1 MLADFQRQITT
12 PHTCTERLIA
22 RLVLNHDL
30 GIGQTAA
37 NAIGN
42 RFFNDDLGVPLMMD
56 AGSFDSLAGGG

>member
-12 PHTCTERLIA
+12 PHTCTE